1 MFILVDDPAPAI
13 DRQPLGGDRRARDVA
28 AQAFQAA
35 ALVRLADRGG
45 VERKARQ
52 LGQQHVVGRSL
63 SWRHAVQG
71 QGLTAGV
78 RSDGDAILDGRGL
91 SPATLGLGA
100 GSDSNGPL
108 AVAVI
113 GGPVSSTLLTLV
125 VTLRLFAVVAP
136 DQQIS

>member
-1 MFILVDDPAPAI
+1 MALKIRTAQRLQHDVGRAVPEWVFVLVDDPTPAF
-13 DRQPLGGDRRARDVA
+13 DGQAFGGNRRARDVA

-52 LGQQHVVGRSL
+52 LGQQHVVGCIL

-78 RSDGDAILDGRGL
+78 RSDGDA
-91 SPATLGLGA
+91 SPET
-100 GSDSNGPL
+100 SDQSCPN
-108 AVAVI
+108 V
-113 GGPVSSTLLTLV
+113 TDNLT
-125 VTLRLFAVVAP
+125 FA
-136 DQQIS
+136 DR